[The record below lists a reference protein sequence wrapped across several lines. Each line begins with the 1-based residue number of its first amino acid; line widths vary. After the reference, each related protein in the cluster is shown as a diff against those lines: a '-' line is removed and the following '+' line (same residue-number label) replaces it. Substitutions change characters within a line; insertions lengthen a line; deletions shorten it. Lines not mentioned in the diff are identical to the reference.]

1 MPNSSIAATFLYH
14 IDEGPDLFADACV
27 CDESHYLI
35 FLSLWG
41 RDTAVREFLARLTLG
56 SADRGLDRFRLV
68 AAEDT
73 SIPVAVANVDRL
85 EKRETRTFQRTLF
98 GSMLH
103 VWLFDSRCVR
113 PDKANGSALAILPKD
128 GASRTQRLW
137 SLVQDTCPLPLLPH
151 WRDNVLDL
159 LQSQSMLLS
168 LAFAVGPVEGYRI
181 ALDVPSLTTAL
192 GDLIRSGV
200 LNIADHHEEPHS
212 SVLARVA

>member
-1 MPNSSIAATFLYH
+1 MPNSSNAATFLYR
-14 IDEGPDLFADACV
+14 IDECHDLFADACV

-41 RDTAVREFLARLTLG
+41 RDTAVKEFLARLTLG
-56 SADRGLDRFRLV
+56 TAERGLDHFHLV
-68 AAEDT
+68 VAEDT

-85 EKRETRTFQRTLF
+85 EKRETRAFQRTLF

-103 VWLFDSRCVR
+103 VWLLDSRCVK
-113 PDKANGSALAILPKD
+113 PDKANGSALAILPRD
-128 GASRTQRLW
+128 GATRTQRLW

-168 LAFAVGPVEGYRI
+168 LSFAVGPVEGYRI
-181 ALDVPSLTTAL
+181 ALDIPALTTAL
-192 GDLIRSGV
+192 GDLICSGV
-200 LNIADHHEEPHS
+200 LNIAEPEEPHG